1 MNTNN
6 KHFKNLLKEI
16 ASHTSIGRILEADVK
31 QKQVPD
37 QEDATPS
44 AEDAPDNPS
53 VKTPQKTDSTPTPP
67 PTKQSSKEPAPVEQ
81 PSEEPASVEDA
92 PEKDAPEEDSIE
104 STEKAEA
111 EDAIEN
117 VSFVKLNSDSGI
129 KFLLNSI
136 IQPAIETNTLDSIAQ
151 DFAEK
156 LNIKTIEDLNKFKDS
171 SIQFKSVVGFDQ
183 ILTAMESFVN
193 G

>member
-1 MNTNN
+1 MKLENIQ
-6 KHFKNLLKEI
+6 FKSLLKEI
-16 ASHTSIGRILEADVK
+16 ASHANVGRLYEAGK
-31 QKQVPD
+31 KSPVPPKPEEKEHD
-37 QEDATPS
+37 ELNAEPVGADSS
-44 AEDAPDNPS
+44 ADTKAP
-53 VKTPQKTDSTPTPP
+53 STPEVPSTPP
-67 PTKQSSKEPAPVEQ
+67 QPEAP
-81 PSEEPASVEDA
+81 EEPVQEPE
-92 PEKDAPEEDSIE
+92 PEKDTPEEDSIE

-117 VSFVKLNSDSGI
+117 VSFIKLNSDTGI

-156 LNIKTIEDLNKFKDS
+156 LNIKTTEDLNKFKDS